1 MPLDSLLVAIAVVAM
16 FVCFA
21 LPLAW
26 AASRTAAGS

>member
-1 MPLDSLLVAIAVVAM
+1 MLVAATVVTM

-26 AASRTAAGS
+26 VSRRTFFQNMP